1 MISDLVGFAA
11 AILRRGVRYVQI
23 PTSLLAQVDSSVGGK
38 TAINSNAGKNLIGAF
53 MRAENRDIISATGVS
68 LLLDADLELLW
79 ERVRHKDTRPLLQT
93 DNPKQTLA
101 DIYAKRAPI
110 YAMAD
115 LRVET
120 KASYSI
126 DDTTQAAIQVLKTR
140 PDVLP
145 KPDFLPKDAKL

>member
-1 MISDLVGFAA
+1 
-11 AILRRGVRYVQI
+11 
-23 PTSLLAQVDSSVGGK
+23 
-38 TAINSNAGKNLIGAF
+38 